1 MHFSQPP
8 WPILTRNH
16 CHYPVSDKKSWCCF
30 QRAVPERAV
39 PSFHYYQHWPN
50 AQPSHR
56 FVLLQTWVNY
66 QLVNYFLPMVINHWL
81 NWQLRVGN
89 FNYNHHYLECK
100 TFNIKTQL
108 PDIFSTFISL
118 LASFHRPLS
127 AYFHFKPLG
136 QEPCAKKAQYAFPRC
151 FFSLKHQLPL
161 VSTQRP
167 LSPFNQYEK
176 LLTEPVF
183 L

>member
-89 FNYNHHYLECK
+89 FNYNRHYLECK
-100 TFNIKTQL
+100 TFNIKNSITWHFLHLYIITGIL
-108 PDIFSTFISL
+108 PPAIISIFPFQTIGAGAMCKKSTICFSKMFLFVKTPVAIGIN
-118 LASFHRPLS
+118 P
-127 AYFHFKPLG
+127 
-136 QEPCAKKAQYAFPRC
+136 KAFVT
-151 FFSLKHQLPL
+151 F
-161 VSTQRP
+161 
-167 LSPFNQYEK
+167 
-176 LLTEPVF
+176 
-183 L
+183 